1 MIVET
6 KVSAMSEFAE
16 PGHPDD
22 KQVMLVI
29 HFRSGR
35 DGYIRVPPQ
44 IAKASGARSMMD
56 LVRQRQASGGL
67 PPGEVARV
75 LRGTDRA
82 A

>member
-1 MIVET
+1 
-6 KVSAMSEFAE
+6 MSEFTE
-16 PGHPDD
+16 PGHPDE

-44 IAKASGARSMMD
+44 IAKASAARSMMD

-67 PPGEVARV
+67 PPGEVREGHPGALTARPEGGAE
-75 LRGTDRA
+75 LP
-82 A
+82 